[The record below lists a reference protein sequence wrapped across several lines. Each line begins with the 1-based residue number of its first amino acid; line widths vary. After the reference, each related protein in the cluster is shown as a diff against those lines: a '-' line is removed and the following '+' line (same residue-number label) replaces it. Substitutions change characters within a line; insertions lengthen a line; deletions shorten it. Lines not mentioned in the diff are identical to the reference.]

1 MIPLYR
7 DPVFTF
13 RFEEDRLI
21 DCFHLEG
28 VGAGARVAVSRWQAE
43 TNHQAGPELARCV
56 VGDSG
61 WVTLSPPLLMRAGG
75 GFVVSVLPD

>member
-1 MIPLYR
+1 VIPLYR

-21 DCFHLEG
+21 DRFHLEG
-28 VGAGARVAVSRWQAE
+28 VGSGARVAVSRWQAE

>member
-21 DCFHLEG
+21 DRFHLEG
-28 VGAGARVAVSRWQAE
+28 VGAGLRVTLFRWQADIS
-43 TNHQAGPELARCV
+43 HQAGPELARCV
-56 VGDSG
+56 VGEGG
-61 WVTLSPPLLMRAGG
+61 WVTLSPPMVMRAGE
-75 GFVVSVLPD
+75 GFVVSVQPG